1 MSNRVYLFIV
11 GLCILTALYM
21 ELDIMIYVLV
31 AILFLEG
38 VTGVT
43 ILWLSKKVREVQLES
58 GLLQYSS
65 ETKFDFDAFRL
76 FRIIIAVVVLASY
89 VAVHEYSIDML
100 WFFPWFFGFSVM
112 GAGVS
117 GVCPV
122 YMAIRWLG
130 FK

>member
-21 ELDIMIYVLV
+21 ELDILIYMLV
-31 AILFLEG
+31 AILILEG

-43 ILWLSKKVREVQLES
+43 ILWLSKKIREVQLES
-58 GLLQYSS
+58 ELLQSSS
-65 ETKFDFDAFRL
+65 ETKFNFDAFRL
-76 FRIIIAVVVLASY
+76 LRIIIAVVVLASY
-89 VAVHEYSIDML
+89 VAVHEYNIDML
-100 WFFPWFFGFSVM
+100 WFFPWFFGFTLL

-122 YMAIRWLG
+122 YIAIRWLG

>member
-1 MSNRVYLFIV
+1 
-11 GLCILTALYM
+11 M